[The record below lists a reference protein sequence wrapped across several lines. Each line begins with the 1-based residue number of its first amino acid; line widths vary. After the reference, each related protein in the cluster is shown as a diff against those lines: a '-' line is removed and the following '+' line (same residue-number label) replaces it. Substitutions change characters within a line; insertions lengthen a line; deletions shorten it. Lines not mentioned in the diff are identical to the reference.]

1 MIKNSTIINVRDT
14 IKAARVIKTARIT
27 GLSERHVRRVLESRN
42 GNQKVTEVFKT
53 IVEEEDKMER
63 ALLQKIKGWH

>member
-27 GLSERHVRRVLESRN
+27 GLSERHVRRVLDSKN
-42 GNQKVTEVFKT
+42 GNEKVTEVFKT

-63 ALLQKIKGWH
+63 ELLQKIKGWH